1 MDTQINL
8 DAPIEAPL
16 LIMAKKDRQTNKN
29 EKQLQSKYKR
39 IEKPIAKPFSQL
51 TTHNPH
57 LPHSQFT
64 HPNPTQTSRLP
75 HATNQP
81 AQQPPMSGGPP
92 FLEFPGEIRNL
103 IYGYVFPR
111 ELYEIGCL
119 GKKAK
124 SLTYTFGTQPL
135 KGPRLDPS
143 VDRRRR
149 LLDYPRRIRSNER
162 VPLYE
167 LSPGPAAILLT
178 CKQIYEEASSLLY
191 TNSTF
196 TFSSLRALSTFL
208 NTIRTSCKQSI
219 RSLHLK
225 HYTAGNLGL
234 TEKNKG
240 TEEYNQKWLD
250 LCLKVRDE
258 LCNLKE
264 LSIVLTINDTP
275 LFFGEEAAWKA
286 PLLAFSG
293 IGLKRCSI
301 ILKGPT
307 IDTVLEVEAH
317 KLRQFLLGENFRP
330 GTKAHSFWFIMEK
343 QQQMAFVGPHR
354 VLHVL
359 AENKLF

>member
-1 MDTQINL
+1 
-8 DAPIEAPL
+8 
-16 LIMAKKDRQTNKN
+16 MAKKHPQPKFR
-29 EKQLQSKYKR
+29 YK
-39 IEKPIAKPFSQL
+39 KPIAKPPSQL
-51 TTHNPH
+51 TTDKPY

-64 HPNPTQTSRLP
+64 HPNPTQTSRPP
-75 HATNQP
+75 HATIQS
-81 AQQPPMSGGPP
+81 AQQRPLSGGPP
-92 FLEFPGEIRNL
+92 FLELPGEIRNL

-119 GKKAK
+119 SKKAK
-124 SLTYTFGTQPL
+124 SLTYRFGTQPL

-149 LLDYPRRIRSNER
+149 LLDYPRRIRSNEC

-178 CKQIYEEASSLLY
+178 CKQIHEEASLLLY

-196 TFSSLRALSTFL
+196 AFSSLQALSTFL

-225 HYTAGNLGL
+225 HHTAGILGL
-234 TEKNKG
+234 TETNKG
-240 TEEYNQKWLD
+240 TEQYNQKWLD
-250 LCLKVRDE
+250 LCWKVRDE

-264 LSIVLTINDTP
+264 LGIVLTINDRP
-275 LFFGEEAAWKA
+275 LFFGEGAAWKA

-293 IGLKRCSI
+293 IGLERCSI

-307 IDTVLEVEAH
+307 FGNLLEVEAYE
-317 KLRQFLLGENFRP
+317 LRQLLLGENFLP
-330 GTKAHSFWFIMEK
+330 GANAHSFWFIKERKEK
-343 QQQMAFVGPHR
+343 QQQIPFFDPHR
-354 VLHVL
+354 VLQGS
-359 AENKLF
+359 AEIKLF